1 MRSSQ
6 HIWRILSCE
15 TYVMLILNKLRM
27 EMPGLQRGVLGRR
40 RVLDQQRLT
49 HMLRVVKYLAYL
61 RKMTRYNPTRGG
73 KLFLLNYAS
82 QSQTTSRLMLTRRSF

>member
-1 MRSSQ
+1 MK
-6 HIWRILSCE
+6 
-15 TYVMLILNKLRM
+15 V
-27 EMPGLQRGVLGRR
+27 PGLQRELWGRR

-49 HMLRVVKYLAYL
+49 TWLLVVKYLAYL

-82 QSQTTSRLMLTRRSF
+82 QSQITSSLMLTRRSF